1 MSSLINKQMRTTP
14 AIRNDQ
20 CPPPYLPT
28 CTSLP
33 LYLPPYLPTSLP
45 SYHAPSLSSIP
56 PKLVVFVIRAH
67 PPHFPL
73 GYSTLYFS
81 YPRLI
86 SLFARA
92 LSFSGTV
99 DDIKLME
106 YRNRNLQTSKAP

>member
-33 LYLPPYLPTSLP
+33 LYLPPYLPTFLPRSIALLHSSKTRSLRH
-45 SYHAPSLSSIP
+45 SCSSSP
-56 PKLVVFVIRAH
+56 
-67 PPHFPL
+67 FPFS
-73 GYSTLYFS
+73 YSTLYFS

-99 DDIKLME
+99 DDI
-106 YRNRNLQTSKAP
+106 

>member
-20 CPPPYLPT
+20 CPPPYLPIHVH
-28 CTSLP
+28 P
-33 LYLPPYLPTSLP
+33 YLSTFLPTSLP

-56 PKLVVFVIRAH
+56 PKLVGFVIRAH